1 MKKLLLLALYSFFVI
16 AAVKANPID
25 SLKQKLQLTTD
36 DSTKAIIY
44 SQMAE
49 CYLSNINSTNA
60 YTKRVSQE
68 NAVNVTMQAMRL
80 YYKHNDTTGL
90 IGSYRN
96 LSIGYRSQ
104 RKFAQAKWFIL
115 QANTLARQQKSAP
128 DIISTLVDLAAI
140 KMDINDFNLAKRDL
154 KEAHLLAVKNKMI
167 ERDSLVK
174 VGFSRLYTVIHVPEN
189 ENIFTQSNKDLRAEL
204 RAMDLLNAKKAV
216 SIKPIIKSFSKK
228 KLLTAANKRT
238 FIPKLQ
244 MPVLNWETPSNI
256 MTSDSIKMVS
266 L

>member
-1 MKKLLLLALYSFFVI
+1 MKKLFLLAAYSIFFI
-16 AAVKANPID
+16 TAVKATPID

-36 DSTKAIIY
+36 DAEKAVIY

-60 YTKRVSQE
+60 YTKRISQE

-90 IGSYRN
+90 VSSYRN
-96 LSIGYRSQ
+96 LAKGYRSQ

-115 QANTLARQQKSAP
+115 QANTLSRQQKSTP
-128 DIISTLVDLAAI
+128 NIINTLVDLADI
-140 KMDINDFNLAKRDL
+140 KMDINDYNLAKRDL
-154 KEAHLLAVKNKMI
+154 KEAHLLAVKNSMT
-167 ERDSLVK
+167 EHDSLVK
-174 VGFSRLYTVIHVPEN
+174 TAFSRLYAVIHVPEN
-189 ENIFTQSNKDLRAEL
+189 ENVFTQSPKDLKAEI

-216 SIKPIIKSFSKK
+216 AIKPIIKSFSKK
-228 KLLTAANKRT
+228 KVFTAANKRT
-238 FIPKLQ
+238 FIPKVQ
-244 MPVLNWETPSNI
+244 MPTVNWETPSNI